1 MSGKS
6 KKNVLI
12 FIVIIILILILIIF
26 ITSNKKT
33 NLITIENST
42 KENTTYN
49 SNIIKD
55 VNYVSK
61 DMKGHIYTIDASEG
75 VIDLSNSNII
85 FLTDVRANIKLN
97 NSKVVKITS
106 KYGKYNTENYD
117 TIFSKDVIINYIEN
131 QITSEYLDFSIDR
144 NTMIISRNV
153 IHTNDKNIL
162 EADVIEMDI
171 QTKDTKIFM
180 YNSKKKVNIKSKN

>member
-6 KKNVLI
+6 KKKVLI

-61 DMKGHIYTIDASEG
+61 DMKGNIYTIDASEG

>member
-61 DMKGHIYTIDASEG
+61 DMKGNIYTIDASEG

-85 FLTDVRANIKLN
+85 FLTGVRANIKLN

-117 TIFSKDVIINYIEN
+117 TIFSKDVINNYIEN
-131 QITSEYLDFSIDR
+131 QITSEYLDYSI
-144 NTMIISRNV
+144 
-153 IHTNDKNIL
+153 
-162 EADVIEMDI
+162 
-171 QTKDTKIFM
+171 
-180 YNSKKKVNIKSKN
+180 

>member
-61 DMKGHIYTIDASEG
+61 DMKGNIYTIDASEG

>member
-26 ITSNKKT
+26 LTSNKKT

-61 DMKGHIYTIDASEG
+61 DMKGNIYTIDASEG